1 MSVLD
6 NKKIDSVAITKDNE
20 GIILLISDHL
30 DWKNE
35 YQHLKVLQD
44 KINAYISFLESEQ
57 YKEIYSDKTVKY
69 GIIEIHFLY
78 EITKSVEKF
87 LQSVQN
93 QVGELGIIIQ
103 YSVLEEVEDEIE

>member
-6 NKKIDSVAITKDNE
+6 DKTIDSMAITNDNE

-35 YQHLKVLQD
+35 YQHLKALQD

-57 YKEIYSDKTVKY
+57 YKETYCDNSIKY

-78 EITKSVEKF
+78 ELTKNAENF

-93 QVGELGIIIQ
+93 QVRELGIIIQ
-103 YSVLEEVEDEIE
+103 YSVSEEVEDETE